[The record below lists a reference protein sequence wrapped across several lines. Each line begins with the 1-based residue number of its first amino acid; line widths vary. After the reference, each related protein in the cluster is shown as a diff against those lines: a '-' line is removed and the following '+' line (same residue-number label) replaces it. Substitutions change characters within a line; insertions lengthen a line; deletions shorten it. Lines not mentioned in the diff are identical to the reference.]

1 MGLTLRAVFI
11 LATDETPA
19 RRVEFI
25 VAVFPMKILK
35 EIFTP
40 APAGAEVGLFRP
52 SPATGDV
59 FSVPSGVL
67 FATSASSSALK
78 TTSPAVS
85 ASPLA
90 SKTPTPVANET
101 SPAAGGVLSVSGGV
115 LFTAGASSPVAG
127 DAPLAVSASPLAAGA
142 PPLFI
147 ETTPLG
153 TGDTPLLP
161 KNLLFSTI
169 PLISL
174 LNQPLTH
181 PHETKLLL
189 PSGGTAP
196 FRISPRA
203 RPDNPCPP
211 GTRRRQKRR

>member
-1 MGLTLRAVFI
+1 
-11 LATDETPA
+11 
-19 RRVEFI
+19 
-25 VAVFPMKILK
+25 
-35 EIFTP
+35 
-40 APAGAEVGLFRP
+40 
-52 SPATGDV
+52 
-59 FSVPSGVL
+59 
-67 FATSASSSALK
+67 
-78 TTSPAVS
+78 
-85 ASPLA
+85 
-90 SKTPTPVANET
+90 
-101 SPAAGGVLSVSGGV
+101 
-115 LFTAGASSPVAG
+115 
-127 DAPLAVSASPLAAGA
+127 
-142 PPLFI
+142 
-147 ETTPLG
+147 
-153 TGDTPLLP
+153 LP